1 MTRGVGGSCWTVC
14 EISSTA
20 TSEAPEQ
27 AAMDAMD
34 AMDAMRS
41 EAITT
46 EVNQPHPSSAEAV
59 QF

>member
-1 MTRGVGGSCWTVC
+1 VC